1 MGLPLLL
8 YAAMSIGVANC
19 SISLRMFQMVEVER
33 IWKVR
38 TMDGSGNK
46 YELYGLD
53 DREGLLTKWEKAE
66 GGKRTF
72 LADYY
77 ASDSLL
83 RQPICICGMVVC
95 SARRYGEAGPH
106 PINHMCHDSMAARL
120 FSVGRRCSA
129 PVASC
134 LTNLQ

>member
-1 MGLPLLL
+1 MGLPLFL

-83 RQPICICGMVVC
+83 RQPICI
-95 SARRYGEAGPH
+95 
-106 PINHMCHDSMAARL
+106 
-120 FSVGRRCSA
+120 
-129 PVASC
+129 
-134 LTNLQ
+134 